1 MERKLN
7 LNTAVKWWQP
17 EYQHSSVFSSLGRKG
32 PGSKASKLSLK
43 TSSSMMSRKRE
54 ALALAQLKICQLKVR
69 QRLDEEEHEIRRKRE
84 SMEAEMEAE
93 KAAVSLKI
101 YEEEEIGEEGRD
113 MELVISHDKEHWQ
126 PPKLHGVTEPRG
138 SSEPFTMDRTPS
150 LKPQVPTIPST
161 TNYLN
166 ETVSGSFLPHPKR
179 EALVL
184 PISSCN
190 SAQPNGYATLQPV
203 SHLSSCKQLRFTS
216 SLDKPASE
224 SVSGVTASV
233 TPTSN
238 TVTSSLTVPVIQPW
252 ELQHTTSR
260 LPSRDSKP
268 LLVESVVSSIK
279 SSQPLYEQPV
289 KESWFSVWQMPQAQ
303 SSQNVTCNTTPA
315 QQVQHFDSG
324 REMVKA
330 MRQVVSSPKVEYL
343 KFDGDPFRYVSIIH
357 NFETYLEEDNPD
369 DSRWLQLL
377 IQHCTGKAREVVE
390 SCENLPVSD
399 GYRVAKE
406 TLRENFGKPQVI
418 ADAHI
423 KKLLHLPS
431 LKNVDGPSLLEFSRH
446 LDNAHRTLTG
456 MGTEYVADL
465 NHMNTLRELTKRLPM
480 LLRAK
485 WTVCAGKII
494 VSDQRPKF
502 GDFVKF
508 IRERAKLV
516 DNEFG
521 YDMNSG
527 PSKETILGWSKRIRA
542 NLPSTHQHS

>member
-1 MERKLN
+1 
-7 LNTAVKWWQP
+7 
-17 EYQHSSVFSSLGRKG
+17 
-32 PGSKASKLSLK
+32 
-43 TSSSMMSRKRE
+43 
-54 ALALAQLKICQLKVR
+54 
-69 QRLDEEEHEIRRKRE
+69 
-84 SMEAEMEAE
+84 
-93 KAAVSLKI
+93 
-101 YEEEEIGEEGRD
+101 
-113 MELVISHDKEHWQ
+113 
-126 PPKLHGVTEPRG
+126 
-138 SSEPFTMDRTPS
+138 
-150 LKPQVPTIPST
+150 
-161 TNYLN
+161 
-166 ETVSGSFLPHPKR
+166 
-179 EALVL
+179 
-184 PISSCN
+184 
-190 SAQPNGYATLQPV
+190 
-203 SHLSSCKQLRFTS
+203 
-216 SLDKPASE
+216 
-224 SVSGVTASV
+224 
-233 TPTSN
+233 
-238 TVTSSLTVPVIQPW
+238 
-252 ELQHTTSR
+252 
-260 LPSRDSKP
+260 
-268 LLVESVVSSIK
+268 
-279 SSQPLYEQPV
+279 
-289 KESWFSVWQMPQAQ
+289 MPQAQ

-343 KFDGDPFRYVSIIH
+343 KFDGDPLRYVSIIH

-446 LDNAHRTLTG
+446 LDTADRTLTG

-485 WTVCAGKII
+485 WTECAGKII

-508 IRERAKLV
+508 IKERAKLV

-527 PSKETILGWSKRIRA
+527 PSKETILGRSKRIRA
-542 NLPSTHQHS
+542 NLPSTHQHF

>member
-1 MERKLN
+1 
-7 LNTAVKWWQP
+7 
-17 EYQHSSVFSSLGRKG
+17 
-32 PGSKASKLSLK
+32 
-43 TSSSMMSRKRE
+43 MSRKRE

-138 SSEPFTMDRTPS
+138 TSEPFTMDRTPS
-150 LKPQVPTIPST
+150 LKPQVPTIPSMST

-179 EALVL
+179 EALVV

-268 LLVESVVSSIK
+268 LLVDSVVSSIK

-343 KFDGDPFRYVSIIH
+343 KFDGDPLRYVSIIH
-357 NFETYLEEDNPD
+357 NFKTYWEQDNPD

-406 TLRENFGKPQVI
+406 TLRENFGKLQVI

-446 LDNAHRTLTG
+446 LDTTDGTMTG

-480 LLRAK
+480 LLRGK
-485 WTVCAGKII
+485 WTECAGKII
-494 VSDQRPKF
+494 VSDQRPMF

-508 IRERAKLV
+508 IKERAKLV

-527 PSKETILGWSKRIRA
+527 RSKETILGWSKRIRA

>member
-1 MERKLN
+1 MERKLT

-17 EYQHSSVFSSLGRKG
+17 EYKLSSVFSSLGHKG
-32 PGSKASKLSLK
+32 LGSKASKLSLK

-101 YEEEEIGEEGRD
+101 YEEEEIGEEGKD

-138 SSEPFTMDRTPS
+138 TSEPFTMDRTPS
-150 LKPQVPTIPST
+150 LKPRVPTIPSMST

-179 EALVL
+179 EALVV

-216 SLDKPASE
+216 SLDKPASG
-224 SVSGVTASV
+224 SVSGVTSSV

-268 LLVESVVSSIK
+268 LLVDSVVSSIK
-279 SSQPLYEQPV
+279 SSQPLYELLDNG
-289 KESWFSVWQMPQAQ
+289 S
-303 SSQNVTCNTTPA
+303 
-315 QQVQHFDSG
+315 
-324 REMVKA
+324 EM
-330 MRQVVSSPKVEYL
+330 
-343 KFDGDPFRYVSIIH
+343 
-357 NFETYLEEDNPD
+357 
-369 DSRWLQLL
+369 
-377 IQHCTGKAREVVE
+377 
-390 SCENLPVSD
+390 
-399 GYRVAKE
+399 
-406 TLRENFGKPQVI
+406 TLCHERL
-418 ADAHI
+418 A
-423 KKLLHLPS
+423 KKLKLNGDRLS
-431 LKNVDGPSLLEFSRH
+431 F
-446 LDNAHRTLTG
+446 TLTG
-456 MGTEYVADL
+456 MTGSAQVE
-465 NHMNTLRELTKRLPM
+465 
-480 LLRAK
+480 
-485 WTVCAGKII
+485 
-494 VSDQRPKF
+494 SS
-502 GDFVKF
+502 
-508 IRERAKLV
+508 LV
-516 DNEFG
+516 DLVMKSLDEPVNV
-521 YDMNSG
+521 
-527 PSKETILGWSKRIRA
+527 A
-542 NLPSTHQHS
+542 NANFYKLYCEDRRPYLVASSPRH

>member
-17 EYQHSSVFSSLGRKG
+17 EYQHSSVFSSLGHKG
-32 PGSKASKLSLK
+32 LGSKASKLSSK

-138 SSEPFTMDRTPS
+138 TSEPFTMDRTPS
-150 LKPQVPTIPST
+150 LKPQVPTIPSMST

-166 ETVSGSFLPHPKR
+166 ETVSGSFLPHPKQ
-179 EALVL
+179 EALVV

-203 SHLSSCKQLRFTS
+203 SRLSSCKQLRFTS
-216 SLDKPASE
+216 SLDKPASG
-224 SVSGVTASV
+224 SVSGVTSSV

-268 LLVESVVSSIK
+268 LLVDSVVSSIK
-279 SSQPLYEQPV
+279 SSQPLYELLDNG
-289 KESWFSVWQMPQAQ
+289 S
-303 SSQNVTCNTTPA
+303 
-315 QQVQHFDSG
+315 
-324 REMVKA
+324 EM
-330 MRQVVSSPKVEYL
+330 
-343 KFDGDPFRYVSIIH
+343 
-357 NFETYLEEDNPD
+357 
-369 DSRWLQLL
+369 
-377 IQHCTGKAREVVE
+377 
-390 SCENLPVSD
+390 
-399 GYRVAKE
+399 
-406 TLRENFGKPQVI
+406 TLCHERL
-418 ADAHI
+418 A
-423 KKLLHLPS
+423 KKLKLNGDRLS
-431 LKNVDGPSLLEFSRH
+431 F
-446 LDNAHRTLTG
+446 TLTG
-456 MGTEYVADL
+456 MTGSAQVES
-465 NHMNTLRELTKRLPM
+465 
-480 LLRAK
+480 
-485 WTVCAGKII
+485 C
-494 VSDQRPKF
+494 
-502 GDFVKF
+502 
-508 IRERAKLV
+508 LV
-516 DNEFG
+516 DLVMKSLDEPVNV
-521 YDMNSG
+521 
-527 PSKETILGWSKRIRA
+527 A
-542 NLPSTHQHS
+542 NANFYKLYCEDRRPYLVASSPRH

>member
-17 EYQHSSVFSSLGRKG
+17 EYQHSSVFSSLGRKD

-43 TSSSMMSRKRE
+43 TSLSMMSRKRE

-101 YEEEEIGEEGRD
+101 YEEEEIGEEGRE

-138 SSEPFTMDRTPS
+138 TSEPFTMDRTPS
-150 LKPQVPTIPST
+150 LKPQVPTIPSMST

-179 EALVL
+179 EALVV

-216 SLDKPASE
+216 SLDKPASG
-224 SVSGVTASV
+224 SVSGVRSSV

-238 TVTSSLTVPVIQPW
+238 TVTSSFTVPVIQPW

-260 LPSRDSKP
+260 LPSRDSKL
-268 LLVESVVSSIK
+268 LLVDSVVSSIK

-315 QQVQHFDSG
+315 QQVQYFDSG

-343 KFDGDPFRYVSIIH
+343 KFDGDPLRYVSIIH
-357 NFETYLEEDNPD
+357 NFETYWEQDNPD

-406 TLRENFGKPQVI
+406 TLRENFGKLQVI

-446 LDNAHRTLTG
+446 LDTTDGTLTG

-480 LLRAK
+480 LLQAK
-485 WTVCAGKII
+485 WTECAGKII

-508 IRERAKLV
+508 IKE
-516 DNEFG
+516 
-521 YDMNSG
+521 
-527 PSKETILGWSKRIRA
+527 PSWWTMSLD
-542 NLPSTHQHS
+542 TT